1 MERNANYALIGLVTT
16 VLFLGLVFFVIWL
29 ARLQFAEDFDEYDV
43 IFQGP
48 VRGLSTGGEVHFNGI
63 RVGEVTDINLDQR
76 NPNRVI
82 ARIRV
87 DGETPVRRDSVAEL
101 EPFGITGVNYMQISA
116 GNPRTPLLRPTRQQP
131 IPVIRSKQS
140 AIAGLLEGGG
150 TVLERTV
157 EALNRVNRLLS
168 DQNIAVLNQGL
179 RDVQGVTAELNAN
192 RAVITETRMAI
203 RDAQLALQSIDQ
215 TADEITKLAT
225 DSQQLVNGDAKRALA
240 DVAET
245 AREIKASAAEVRASI
260 DAITEPTA
268 EFARTGLPQITATVV
283 QLQSAAESVERLTEE
298 INRSPS
304 GLIGR
309 GRGREVEIAR

>member
-1 MERNANYALIGLVTT
+1 MERNANYALIGLITT
-16 VLFLGLVFFVIWL
+16 VLFMGLIFLVIWL
-29 ARLQFAEDFDEYDV
+29 ARVQFNEEYDLYDIV
-43 IFQGP
+43 FQGP
-48 VRGLSTGGEVHFNGI
+48 VRGLSTGGEVHFSGI
-63 RVGEVTDINLDQR
+63 RVGEVTDINLDPR

-82 ARIRV
+82 ARVRL

-101 EPFGITGVNYMQISA
+101 EPFGITGVNYVQISA
-116 GNPRTPLLRPTRQQP
+116 GNPRMSLLLPTRED
-131 IPVIRSKQS
+131 PVPTIRSKQS

-192 RAVITETRMAI
+192 RAVIAETRYAI
-203 RDAQLALQSIDQ
+203 RDAQAALQSIDA
-215 TADEITKLAT
+215 TADEITKLAN

-240 DVAET
+240 DVADT
-245 AREIKASAAEVRASI
+245 AKEIKASAAEVRASI
-260 DAITEPTA
+260 DQITTPTA
-268 EFARTGLPQITATVV
+268 EFARTGLPQITSSVV
-283 QLQSAAESVERLTEE
+283 QLQSAAESVERLTDE
-298 INRSPS
+298 INRSPR
-304 GLIGR
+304 GLLGR

>member
-16 VLFLGLVFFVIWL
+16 VLFVGLIFFVVWL
-29 ARLQFAEDFDEYDV
+29 ARLQFAEDFDEYDI

-48 VRGLSTGGEVHFNGI
+48 VRGLSTGGEVHFSGI
-63 RVGEVTDINLDQR
+63 RVGEVTDIELDPR

-82 ARIRV
+82 ARVRLEG
-87 DGETPVRRDSVAEL
+87 DTPVRRDSVAEL
-101 EPFGITGVNYMQISA
+101 EPFGITGVNYVQLSA
-116 GNPRTPLLRPTRQQP
+116 GNPRTPLLEPTRQRP

-192 RAVITETRMAI
+192 RAVIGETRLAI
-203 RDAQLALQSIDQ
+203 RDAQLALASIDQ
-215 TADEITKLAT
+215 TADEITRLAS
-225 DSQQLVNGDAKRALA
+225 DSRNLVNGDAKRALA
-240 DVAET
+240 DVAST
-245 AREIKASAAEVRASI
+245 AQEIKASAAEVRASI
-260 DAITEPTA
+260 NQITEPTA

-283 QLQSAAESVERLTEE
+283 QLQSAAESVERLTDE
-298 INRSPS
+298 INRSPT
-304 GLIGR
+304 GLLSR
-309 GRGREVEIAR
+309 GRAREVEVAR